1 MNRQPFNLTYNS
13 TPDASNSLD
22 ASINWYAQTLVI
34 DNHSATGYLYV
45 PSAGRYVAPLQ
56 MGAIVNIPSS
66 QDINVVWQNPP
77 NQGSAP
83 SNGDLAS
90 ITAYSIIL
98 HPANGNTASVPTGDV
113 TSVFGRTGAVVAETG
128 DYTAAQVG
136 ALADN
141 AAVGGDLSG
150 TVPDPKVAGLQGI
163 PVSATAPAN
172 GDALVYNGTEWLPGN
187 SAAPVT
193 SVFGRT
199 GAVVAET
206 GDYTAAEVGALADNA
221 AVGGDLSGTV
231 PDPTVARIQSVP
243 VSATAPTTGQILEYN
258 GTEWIPTT
266 PAATTNAGELQGVP
280 ISATTPTNGQGLV
293 YNGTDWIPTT
303 PSSNATEIQS
313 IAVSATAP
321 TNGQVL
327 AYNGTDWVPTAP
339 DTNATEIQSIAVS
352 ATAPTNGQVLAYN
365 GTDWVPTNPS
375 SFPLSTPQSGE
386 LTANVQLTASVVST
400 ILTTPVLAVG
410 TWLISAGLLAYYNG
424 SYNIDAAIQVG
435 SAIAEINGQSSTT
448 GADGSNEFS
457 TLTLCA
463 LVTITTA
470 GTISIV
476 AESTE
481 AAIIRYQSQ
490 VGLYANASG
499 WTATRVA

>member
-327 AYNGTDWVPTAP
+327 AYNGTDWVPT
-339 DTNATEIQSIAVS
+339 
-352 ATAPTNGQVLAYN
+352 
-365 GTDWVPTNPS
+365 NPS